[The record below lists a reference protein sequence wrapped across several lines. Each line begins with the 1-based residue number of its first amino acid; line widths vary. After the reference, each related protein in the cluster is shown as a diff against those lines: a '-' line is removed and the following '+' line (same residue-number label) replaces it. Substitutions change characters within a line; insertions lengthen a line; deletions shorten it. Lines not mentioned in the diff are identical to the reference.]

1 MQNSK
6 HMKIFKAIIFSFLAL
21 FQMLSCDGQQKIGKN
36 PENLEEG
43 ISYFQKNW
51 TENELNEFKNKSE
64 AAAIASIHFGAAMW
78 VRNNWIRGDRNE
90 KFYTYFKKLGIN
102 NPDDISAILFTSL
115 HRRLNGKNIELDSQI
130 KKYKEYWKVI
140 ELCKQKIKNKSAK
153 YSEMYAVGDTITILM
168 PVLISDDERN
178 AVLYNCPD
186 ISWDFNDQK
195 DLKISAQIVKKYHI
209 NSQDNVFFTLKILE
223 MNYPDTDILGQSAS
237 KNAVVDLNLDGLEY
251 SSH

>member
-1 MQNSK
+1 
-6 HMKIFKAIIFSFLAL
+6 
-21 FQMLSCDGQQKIGKN
+21 MLSCDGQQKIGKN